1 MSTFK
6 RLFLALRQRLFG
18 AKYSGLAKNFHY
30 PGAFCL
36 SPSASLCSCPPHALS
51 PSVLCSND
59 PSAATPLAQPP
70 PLRSGL
76 RGCCFAIEIAFYGQP
91 SRVNARTSS
100 PARYPSTVPGW

>member
-36 SPSASLCSCPPHALS
+36 SPSASLCSCPPL
-51 PSVLCSND
+51 LC
-59 PSAATPLAQPP
+59 P
-70 PLRSGL
+70 PLS
-76 RGCCFAIEIAFYGQP
+76 
-91 SRVNARTSS
+91 SARTIPLRRPHWLNRLPCGRGSAGAAS
-100 PARYPSTVPGW
+100 RSR